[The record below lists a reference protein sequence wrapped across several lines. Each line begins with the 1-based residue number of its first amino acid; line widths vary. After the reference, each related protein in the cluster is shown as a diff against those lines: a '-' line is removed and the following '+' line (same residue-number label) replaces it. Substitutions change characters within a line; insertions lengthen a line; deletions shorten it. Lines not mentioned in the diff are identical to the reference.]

1 MILKDFHLRKKQNK
15 PIIQLY
21 NESGIEIPL
30 TESIAE
36 NTAILVFDSEGCS
49 LQSLEIVFV
58 DEDKIVEINEM
69 HLGRDYVTDII
80 TYHYQEEN
88 EPIEGTIFCCAQRI
102 LEQAKELETEP
113 KQEFLR
119 IYIHGL
125 LHLCG
130 YNDTTTEEKL
140 QMTQKENE
148 YLIQIL

>member
-1 MILKDFHLRKKQNK
+1 MILKGFHLRKKQNK

-30 TESIAE
+30 TQSITE
-36 NTAILVFDSEGCS
+36 KVGNLVFDSEGVS

-80 TYHYQEEN
+80 TYHYQDEN
-88 EPIEGTIFCCAQRI
+88 EPVEGTVFCCAQRI
-102 LEQAKELETEP
+102 FEQAKELETEP

>member
-1 MILKDFHLRKKQNK
+1 LILKGFHLRKKQNK

-30 TESIAE
+30 TQSITE
-36 NTAILVFDSEGCS
+36 KVGNLVFDSEGVS

-80 TYHYQEEN
+80 TYHYQDEN
-88 EPIEGTIFCCAQRI
+88 EPVEGTVFCCAQRI
-102 LEQAKELETEP
+102 FEQAKELETEP